1 MTGESDAVVS
11 APLEELPDILA
22 VMEGSLV
29 IETDDDGAVRTA
41 IQGLR
46 YLLAIEFARQQP
58 ALALLYDLDLQELGI
73 RRGSREVDFKIWARI
88 KRRVRAAVRKAG
100 AVAVLSV
107 VLGIPAVIVST
118 AAVWH
123 GLFPPVQEQLCRG
136 MPSTQININVTVR
149 PPDDRDVPPKQ
160 GGEWSSGS
168 RIP

>member
-22 VMEGSLV
+22 IMEGSLV
-29 IETDDDGAVRTA
+29 IETDDDNTAGTA

-58 ALALLYDLDLQELGI
+58 ALALLYDLDLQVLGI

-136 MPSTQININVTVR
+136 MPSTQITINVTVR